1 MPMSSFQDL
10 KYFFSQQPYKFI
22 IAADAETVIHKQKN
36 DKIVEEIPSGG
47 VAIALEPIARAARAT
62 YIARGK
68 TNEDKDV
75 LGRDQKIVIHRG
87 DDSYTLKRIFLNQ
100 QDMDDYYYGFSNQ
113 TLWPMCHVAFESP
126 EFHQIWFD
134 GYKKVNQQ
142 FAKAIKE
149 EIHGKTFLW
158 IHDYQLC
165 LVPKYVGK
173 QKDTIMAMFWHI
185 PWPTWEVFRILPFK
199 TEILESLLLCDFI
212 GFHRGYQV
220 RNFLETVKRELE
232 VRVDDETSTVYYKN
246 HKTVV
251 KNLPLGI
258 DADVIA
264 SLVDNKEK
272 DTFIEKVVKN
282 IFGFGTSLDKKPNTI
297 EDFFEKYKIILG
309 VDRLDYT
316 KGLVLRMYALE
327 RFFETNP
334 QYIGK
339 VVYVGLLA
347 PSREKI
353 PSYEALR
360 KQIKSVANDIN
371 LKYVQKNG
379 WMPIYLIHSVFP
391 RKDLIHF
398 YQKADLC
405 LVTPRDDGMNLV
417 SKEYVIASAL
427 SDEPGMIVLSRF
439 AGSAIDLTQAVIVN
453 PYDKDEVARGI
464 KKGLEMSQKEKTQ
477 RMKAMA
483 EVLDDRNVYEWAKD
497 FVKNSLSA
505 SKENKK

>member
-1 MPMSSFQDL
+1 MSSFEDL
-10 KYFFSQQPYKFI
+10 KQYFSQQKYTFI
-22 IAADAETVIHKQKN
+22 LAADAEPVIHKLKN
-36 DKIVEEIPSGG
+36 DKIIEEVPSGG
-47 VAIALEPIARAARAT
+47 VAIALEPIARAANAT
-62 YIARGK
+62 FIARGK
-68 TNEDKDV
+68 TEEDRKV
-75 LGRDQKIVIHRG
+75 LDRNQKVVIRRG
-87 DDSYTLKRIFLNQ
+87 EDFYTLKRLFVNE
-100 QDMDDYYYGFSNQ
+100 QDLDNYYYGFSNQ
-113 TLWPMCHVAFESP
+113 TIWPLCHVAFETP
-126 EFHQIWFD
+126 EFHQIWLD
-134 GYKKVNQQ
+134 GYKRVNQQ

-149 EIHGKTFLW
+149 EIRGKTFIW

-165 LVPKYVGK
+165 MVPQYVGR

-212 GFHRGYQV
+212 AFHRGYHV

-232 VRVDDETSTVYYKN
+232 VRVDEETNTIYYKN
-246 HKTVV
+246 HKIVV

-258 DADVIA
+258 DADVIT
-264 SLVDNKEK
+264 SLVENKGR
-272 DTFIEKVVKN
+272 DTFIEKIAKN
-282 IFGFGTSLDKKPNTI
+282 VFGFENGSEKKPNAI
-297 EDFFEKYKIILG
+297 DEFFDKYKIILG

-316 KGLVLRMYALE
+316 KGLVLRLRALN
-327 RFFETNP
+327 RFFESNP

-339 VVYVGLLA
+339 VVYIGLLA

-360 KQIKSVANDIN
+360 KQIKNLAHDIN

-379 WMPIYLIHSVFP
+379 WMPIYLINSVFP

-398 YQKADLC
+398 YQKADVC

-417 SKEYVIASAL
+417 SKEYVIASAM
-427 SDEPGMIVLSRF
+427 SDNPGMIVLSRF
-439 AGSAIDLTQAVIVN
+439 AGSAIDLTQAIIVN

-464 KKGLEMSQKEKTQ
+464 KKSLEMSQREKTQ

-497 FVKNSLSA
+497 FVKSALSA